1 MQREDEVA
9 LYLKT
14 LTVKDTNDL
23 PTVLN
28 EINNRNT
35 ILIVRITPIAER
47 SIEDLKLVVE
57 EIFKHVKRS
66 NGDIA
71 RLGEDRLVV
80 VPHNVRIWRDR
91 SSL

>member
-14 LTVKDTNDL
+14 LTVRDTNDL
-23 PTVLN
+23 PTILD
-28 EINNRNT
+28 EIDNRNT
-35 ILIVRITPIAER
+35 ILIVRITPIAEK

-80 VPHNVRIWRDR
+80 VPYNVRIWRG
-91 SSL
+91 STN